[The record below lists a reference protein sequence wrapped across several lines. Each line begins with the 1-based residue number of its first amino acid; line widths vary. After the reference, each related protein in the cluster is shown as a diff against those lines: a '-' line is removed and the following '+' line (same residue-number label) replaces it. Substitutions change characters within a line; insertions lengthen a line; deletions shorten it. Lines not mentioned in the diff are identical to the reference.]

1 MCAKYV
7 PSFFYCELIFIKKS
21 IKYAVILFAIYTFC
35 DNSKVKFSIDKLF
48 TLPLELITSS
58 HTIQYIYAKNWTW
71 PYGPTLYI
79 LITLFSL
86 TPILC
91 FPPEFLFSFF
101 HKLLL
106 SFSLLLFLFS
116 LFFSPFLGER
126 SDSFYLSFL
135 SI

>member
-1 MCAKYV
+1 MCQICT
-7 PSFFYCELIFIKKS
+7 FFLLLRINFHKKKS

-35 DNSKVKFSIDKLF
+35 DNSKVKLSIDKLF

-58 HTIQYIYAKNWTW
+58 HTMQYIYAKNWTW
-71 PYGPTLYI
+71 PYATLYI
-79 LITLFSL
+79 LIILLSRLSSAFLLNSSSL
-86 TPILC
+86 LS
-91 FPPEFLFSFF
+91 L
-101 HKLLL
+101 KLLL
-106 SFSLLLFLFS
+106 SFSLLLFLFF